1 MFDKIPKK
9 AITSMIVTV
18 GIVFLVSYF
27 IISKRNTM
35 PFGADG
41 FANSC
46 KKEGFAPTIGGAYP
60 RVGNSQHE
68 GFTSVGNS
76 QHEGF
81 TSVNNGVYPRSGFS
95 NLNEGFRASMGTGDL
110 ACGHALS
117 DADKLLSIFS
127 ATDCQAE
134 EKYQELRIIL
144 GKMAC
149 MKSDLMAPGNIV
161 NSTRYL
167 PYVTSHDR
175 EQVSE
180 TTARC
185 FAKSIPQRDLD
196 IIFDTWYSR
205 AKTLINKLSV
215 IVNLSEEDSQ
225 RAEQLLD
232 SAKNDVYDVAKG
244 KCIAGEPLIA
254 GKRTSPRDP
263 ADYIPDTLAEHG
275 EYKGY
280 Y

>member
-9 AITSMIVTV
+9 AIISMIVTV
-18 GIVFLVSYF
+18 SIVFGVAYI
-27 IISKRNTM
+27 IISKRNTT
-35 PFGADG
+35 PLNIAG
-41 FANSC
+41 F
-46 KKEGFAPTIGGAYP
+46 TDHP

-68 GFTSVGNS
+68 GF
-76 QHEGF
+76 
-81 TSVNNGVYPRSGFS
+81 
-95 NLNEGFRASMGTGDL
+95 RAPMGTGDL

-127 ATDCQAE
+127 ATNCQAE

-167 PYVTSHDR
+167 PYVTAHDV

-180 TTARC
+180 TAARC

-196 IIFDTWYSR
+196 IIFDKWYSR

-215 IVNLSEEDSQ
+215 IVNLSEADTQ

-232 SAKNDVYDVAKG
+232 SAKNDVYDIAKG

-263 ADYIPDTLAEHG
+263 ADYIPETLADHG